1 MRSDSIQ
8 SATSRAVVGTF
19 FSTNRWYGMVIAGAG
34 GAAGGAFRVGA
45 GRCAGAAVADTM
57 PSANKANPIRGM
69 GKLLHEKADGG
80 LNDVKI
86 LHLDTM
92 ATLAEPKRKISAE
105 EAREVAEA
113 AREEQWQAPS
123 FVRELFLGNL
133 RMDLIHPYPEQDP
146 DEIARAK
153 PFLDKLARFLREDVD
168 SDKIDREGEIPQ
180 DVIDGLRKLGAFG
193 IKIPRE
199 YDGLG
204 LSQLSYM
211 KAIELVSSVDGSLT
225 ALLSAH
231 QSIGLPQPLKL
242 FGSEEQKK
250 RFFPRLA
257 AGAISAFALT
267 EENVG
272 SDPAAMT
279 TTATPTEDGK
289 AFLLSGGKLW
299 CTNGTRAELFVVMA
313 RTPDAMVNGKPKR
326 QITAFIVE
334 AKWPGVEVVH
344 RCHFMGL
351 KAIENGVIRFT
362 NVRVPRENILWGEGK
377 GLKLALI
384 TLNTGRLTLPASAA
398 GGAKALLQAT
408 RTWAMER
415 VQWGAPIGKHEAV
428 ARKIGMMAAN
438 TFAMEA
444 ISGLTVGLAEHGGYD
459 IRLEA
464 AIAKMYNTEHGWR
477 IVDDALQVRG
487 GRGYETADSQR
498 ARGEKPVAIERA
510 MRDSRINLI
519 FEGSSEIMRLFI
531 AREAVDHHFKTAFA
545 LVDKNGTG
553 ADKRAALGR
562 VMRFYPFW
570 YPARWVGR
578 GQLPTSFS
586 DFGKLATHVRYA
598 ERHARKLGRSLFH
611 AMVRYGPKLER
622 KQMVLF
628 RAVDIGAELFA
639 IAATCARAQLEV
651 RRGNKGAIALADV
664 FCREA
669 RLRVND

>member
-1 MRSDSIQ
+1 MAKQ
-8 SATSRAVVGTF
+8 QLATE
-19 FSTNRWYGMVIAGAG
+19 I
-34 GAAGGAFRVGA
+34 
-45 GRCAGAAVADTM
+45 
-57 PSANKANPIRGM
+57 
-69 GKLLHEKADGG
+69 
-80 LNDVKI
+80 
-86 LHLDTM
+86 
-92 ATLAEPKRKISAE
+92 
-105 EAREVAEA
+105 EARDVAEA
-113 AREEQWQAPS
+113 ARESEWAGAS
-123 FVRELFLGNL
+123 FVRELFLGRFPL
-133 RMDLIHPYPEQDP
+133 ALIHPYPEEDP
-146 DEIARAK
+146 EEQRRAA
-153 PFLDKLARFLREDVD
+153 PFMEKLRDFLMRVD
-168 SDKIDREGEIPQ
+168 ADMIDRTGQIPEEYVQ
-180 DVIDGLRKLGAFG
+180 ELRDIGAFG
-193 IKIPRE
+193 IKIPKE
-199 YDGLG
+199 HGGLG
-204 LSQLSYM
+204 LSYTSYV
-211 KAIELVSSVDGSLT
+211 KAMAMVTSKDGSLT

-242 FGSEEQKK
+242 FGTDEQKK
-250 RFFPRLA
+250 KFFPRLA
-257 AGAISAFALT
+257 KGEISAFALT
-267 EENVG
+267 EVDAG
-272 SDPAAMT
+272 SDPANME
-279 TTATPTEDGK
+279 TTATPSKDGSE
-289 AFLLSGGKLW
+289 FILNGEKLW

-313 RTPDAMVNGKPKR
+313 RTPDVVVKGKPRK

-334 AKWPGVEVVH
+334 KKWAGVEVAH
-344 RCHFMGL
+344 RCRFMGL

-362 NVRVPRENILWGEGK
+362 NVRVPRENILWDEGK
-377 GLKLALI
+377 GLKLALV

-408 RTWAMER
+408 REWASER

-444 ISGLTVGLAEHGGYD
+444 ISGLTVGLAERGNYD

-498 ARGEKPVAIERA
+498 ARGEKAIPIERA

-545 LVDKNGTG
+545 LVDKKSSG

-562 VMRFYPFW
+562 VVAFYPLW
-570 YPARWVGR
+570 YPSQWIGR

-586 DFGKLATHVRYA
+586 EFGTLAKHLRYA

-639 IAATCARAQLEV
+639 IAATCSRAQLEAG
-651 RRGNKGAIALADV
+651 RGNTGAIALADV

-669 RLRVND
+669 RLRIDDLFDHLFGPTDDAVYRVSQQVLKGEHAWLESGIIGITDHEGAEKWETAAREAEAVGA